1 MEEKKEYLD
10 NVIKPIME
18 NLIFSLVS
26 ERPDLPYPYMIN
38 WLEKTGGYTSEG
50 LTTDE
55 KKELADLR
63 LDILKYRALEE
74 EYHSEGEE
82 IVEAKKETE
91 SDVQVANPI
100 ANANIDKKAIKK
112 KDKWSDDSGTD
123 SDEEEALVVDL
134 EARKVQNKGKGPR
147 VGVSAE
153 TYGKFNK
160 KEDFEPRY
168 IKKNDNQINRIKS
181 RILQSFI
188 FSNLEQKDVSSVI
201 GAMDEKSYNPGDYVI
216 KQGEQGDCLFVIE
229 SGDLDCFKRF
239 TKDAE
244 EVLVK
249 CYTAGDSF
257 GELSLLY
264 NAPRAAS
271 VVAKTKSICWAL
283 DRETFNNIVKDA
295 ARKKREKYET
305 FLRSVNIL
313 ESIEDYELTQVC
325 DAVRACSF
333 KEGEYVIKEVLF
345 LIITLLIQI
354 FRAKWEIDFILLKKE
369 KLLLLL
375 LESLVNPQN
384 QF

>member
-1 MEEKKEYLD
+1 MEEKKEYLE
-10 NVIKPIME
+10 NTIKPIME

-26 ERPDLPYPYMIN
+26 ERPDKPYPFMIN

-50 LTTDE
+50 LTSFE
-55 KKELADLR
+55 KKELEELR

-74 EYHSEGEE
+74 EYHSEEDEE
-82 IVEAKKETE
+82 IVDNKKETE
-91 SDVQVANPI
+91 NDVPVANPVSQVK
-100 ANANIDKKAIKK
+100 IDKNAHKK
-112 KDKWSDDSGTD
+112 MDKWEEESGTD
-123 SDEEEALVVDL
+123 SDEEEVMVVDL

-168 IKKNDNQINRIKS
+168 IKKNENQINRIKS

-188 FSNLEQKDVSSVI
+188 FSNLEQKDVNSVI

-239 TKDAE
+239 TKDADN
-244 EVLVK
+244 VLVK

-271 VVAKTKSICWAL
+271 VVAKTKTICWAL

-333 KEGEYVIKEVLF
+333 KEGEYVIREVRV
-345 LIITLLIQI
+345 LLIKTLG
-354 FRAKWEIDFILLKKE
+354 R
-369 KLLLLL
+369 
-375 LESLVNPQN
+375 SGR
-384 QF
+384 